1 MNLLEY
7 YKDNDL
13 FKVNEDK
20 ETGLFCVSYKHL
32 GVDWGK
38 HVNRMGRGIV
48 LDSLGNIIS
57 RGYDKFFNYLQ
68 FEGDPELEHLSSW
81 NDDEEFTISDK
92 IDGSMVLVG
101 AYKGKLVISS
111 SSSITNDYTTM
122 FKEYIKTLDWD
133 EKWLAER
140 LENYGESLVF
150 EYTSPRTTIVI
161 PYVGENLWL
170 HGIVDNATGEV
181 EIDPI
186 AYSLMASLLSVNLED
201 PKYITKDELLH
212 SMKND
217 TGIEGYVVTFKESRK
232 QIKLKTDWYF
242 EKHGVTG
249 FFFGRV
255 DTKNK
260 IREVIQMAKD
270 DEIDDYIALANQRED
285 DFLANYLK
293 VVDEIYIRVN
303 LIEKDLRN
311 LVEQSGVS
319 KIDFIKAMDEET
331 KKTNQFAMTLAIF
344 NGKDSMVERAK
355 DKEMEYFIKKVLGGE

>member
-7 YKDNDL
+7 YKDNGL

-32 GVDWGK
+32 GVDWSK
-38 HVNRMGRGIV
+38 PINRMGRGLV
-48 LDSLGNIIS
+48 LDGEGNIVS

-68 FEGDPELEHLSSW
+68 FEGDPELESLSSW
-81 NDDEEFTISDK
+81 NDDEEFTVSDK

-111 SSSITNDYTTM
+111 SSSITNEYTTM

-161 PYVGENLWL
+161 PYLGENLWL

-186 AYSLMASLLSVNLED
+186 SYGLLASLLAVNLED
-201 PKYITKDELLH
+201 PKYMTKEELLY

-217 TGIEGYVVTFKESRK
+217 TGIEGYVVTFKKSRK

-242 EKHGVTG
+242 EKHGSVE
-249 FFFGRV
+249 FFFGRL

-260 IREVIQMAKD
+260 IKAVIQMAKD
-270 DEIDDYIALANQRED
+270 DVIDDYVALANQRED
-285 DFLANYLK
+285 NVLADYLK
-293 VVDEIYIRVN
+293 AVEGIYLDVQTMEQELRG
-303 LIEKDLRN
+303 LIKE
-311 LVEQSGVS
+311 SGVG
-319 KIDFIKAMDEET
+319 KVDFIKAMDKET
-331 KKTNQFAMTLAIF
+331 KKTNEYHLTLAIY
-344 NGKDSMVERAK
+344 NGKVDMLNKFK
-355 DKEMEYFIKKVLGGE
+355 DLEMTDRIKRYL